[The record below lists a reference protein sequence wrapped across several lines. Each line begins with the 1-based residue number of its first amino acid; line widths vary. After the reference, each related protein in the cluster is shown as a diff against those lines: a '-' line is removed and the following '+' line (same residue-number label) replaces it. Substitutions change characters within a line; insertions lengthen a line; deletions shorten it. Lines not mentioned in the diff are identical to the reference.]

1 MRGIKL
7 TVDIKQAQVSIGNIK
22 IGFDEIGNKAQK
34 ASVLIGQAFGRAN
47 RTLTGS
53 LRRLRDHKQTLEAL
67 QATVTDNNKKYRQF
81 QVEIDKVQKRIEAL
95 TDTREEHEMVHEGSI
110 ASIEREIQKQKE
122 YQLNVATSTEEV
134 EKYQAAIED
143 LERKKAQLTGTT
155 GKLGKANES
164 FSSSAGIAGSTATE
178 FGRVIA
184 DSPYGLQGMANNIE
198 QLSQQFVDLRN
209 KAGGTGQAFKS
220 LLNTLIG
227 PAGFVVGVQV
237 ISAALQFYQR
247 RQQEVAKAT
256 DSVNEASGEAGA
268 TLKTY
273 LSLMESNLLTE
284 QQRID
289 LTKEASE
296 EFEDLNFQID
306 ANARLTD
313 VSTLAIRKQIEAMED
328 AAKARAFQS
337 LIEEEYKKQ
346 AIGFGKEARGGF
358 LFYMKSLIGSFG
370 GVAGAAIAGGK
381 QAAKNEEELLEES
394 VEKVKGYLEE
404 LAKLNA
410 KIFDGL
416 GKDGDQED
424 PKKPGTIAYFEELIS
439 KLQEQ
444 QSEVITTSEAYD
456 EIAKKIAVYEDQ
468 IENIT
473 REKEKE
479 RQQELKELKLDY
491 SQEILEETQKDE
503 LQKLFIQEEA
513 AKQEALALGAT
524 KDDLLLI
531 EEAYQIR
538 RGKIVDK
545 YQKEEDKKLKDAK
558 KAAETSIKERYKLE
572 VDAMKEAVQQLTDV
586 FSNFSNILSE
596 LGEMSQHRYERQ
608 INNIKS
614 EKELVKQNENLSVQE
629 KESALTYLQQRENE
643 IQKKRIKAERDMFT
657 IKQTIMLSEMIL
669 KQRMMVQEQIM
680 LTKQSALITKMNAQ
694 QTMNDVTMTGAEQI
708 GKAGMSIGEFM
719 KQLGPFGIAAFALSI
734 GGVIASIISARKKA
748 QAEIAGLSNAPVKIG
763 RSSGGASSPIFN
775 VVGATSQNQLA
786 ETISEAQSKPVRAY
800 VVSNEVTTAQGLERN
815 ILEGASI

>member
-1 MRGIKL
+1 M
-7 TVDIKQAQVSIGNIK
+7 TTA
-22 IGFDEIGNKAQK
+22 
-34 ASVLIGQAFGRAN
+34 
-47 RTLTGS
+47 RTILTGIVNAF
-53 LRRLRDHKQTLEAL
+53 R
-67 QATVTDNNKKYRQF
+67 
-81 QVEIDKVQKRIEAL
+81 
-95 TDTREEHEMVHEGSI
+95 
-110 ASIEREIQKQKE
+110 
-122 YQLNVATSTEEV
+122 
-134 EKYQAAIED
+134 
-143 LERKKAQLTGTT
+143 GTT
-155 GKLGKANES
+155 GAIQKMAAVSLEEQDKL
-164 FSSSAGIAGSTATE
+164 
-178 FGRVIA
+178 
-184 DSPYGLQGMANNIE
+184 
-198 QLSQQFVDLRN
+198 
-209 KAGGTGQAFKS
+209 
-220 LLNTLIG
+220 
-227 PAGFVVGVQV
+227 
-237 ISAALQFYQR
+237 
-247 RQQEVAKAT
+247 
-256 DSVNEASGEAGA
+256 
-268 TLKTY
+268 LK
-273 LSLMESNLLTE
+273 ESNDK
-284 QQRID
+284 I
-289 LTKEASE
+289 
-296 EFEDLNFQID
+296 
-306 ANARLTD
+306 
-313 VSTLAIRKQIEAMED
+313 
-328 AAKARAFQS
+328 AKY
-337 LIEEEYKKQ
+337 LE
-346 AIGFGKEARGGF
+346 
-358 LFYMKSLIGSFG
+358 
-370 GVAGAAIAGGK
+370 AIA
-381 QAAKNEEELLEES
+381 
-394 VEKVKGYLEE
+394 
-404 LAKLNA
+404 KLDPNA
-410 KIFDGL
+410 LF
-416 GKDGDQED
+416 GDDADADQDD
-424 PKKPGTIAYFEELIS
+424 PKKFGTIAYFEEIIS

-456 EIAKKIAVYEDQ
+456 EIAKQIALYEDK

-479 RQQELKELKLDY
+479 RQQELKELRLDY

-545 YQKEEDKKLKDAK
+545 YQEEEDKKLKGAK

-586 FSNFSNILSE
+586 FSNFSNVLTE

-608 INNIKS
+608 INNIKN

-657 IKQTIMLSEMIL
+657 IKQTLMLSEMIL

-680 LTKQSALITKMNAQ
+680 LAKQSALITKMNAQ

-748 QAEIAGLSNAPVKIG
+748 QAEIASLSNAPVKIG
-763 RSSGGASSPIFN
+763 RGGGASSSPIFN